1 MAVLAARW
9 NPRGRAPHDPHKWP
23 RIQHRAISSLRRTKG
38 AGSYRVTSTD
48 DTYKGDDRMESLP
61 SWVTRLLH
69 IRLVSGWVAN
79 HDMGDCRRGSGDI
92 AAVAG
97 LQERSASWRGRCP
110 SCLSAVASACWSCGC
125 FPKNSWYSAYRWA
138 DLSSWL
144 RCVLRA
150 VGTAGDDHRAR
161 PARPAP
167 DGRGAHPIRAGLHRA
182 PYRLDLRGVSDHRL
196 ADRLFVISS
205 AQHVAHAEG
214 TLTVD
219 EWLREVL
226 DGKLPPAAAH
236 GKVYSVDISNTASGF
251 RARTAVSTCRQP
263 P

>member
-1 MAVLAARW
+1 MTLTRGMIAW
-9 NPRGRAPHDPHKWP
+9 NRC
-23 RIQHRAISSLRRTKG
+23 
-38 AGSYRVTSTD
+38 RVGWDEVTAYT
-48 DTYKGDDRMESLP
+48 
-61 SWVTRLLH
+61 TRL
-69 IRLVSGWVAN
+69 RPVAN

-97 LQERSASWRGRCP
+97 LQERSVQAGEAGAHHA
-110 SCLSAVASACWSCGC
+110 CL
-125 FPKNSWYSAYRWA
+125 R
-138 DLSSWL
+138 WL
-144 RCVLRA
+144 RPAGHVAAFRKIHGIRRIAGLARHHGCGRVLRA

-214 TLTVD
+214 D
-219 EWLREVL
+219 PDR
-226 DGKLPPAAAH
+226 
-236 GKVYSVDISNTASGF
+236 
-251 RARTAVSTCRQP
+251 R
-263 P
+263 

>member
-1 MAVLAARW
+1 
-9 NPRGRAPHDPHKWP
+9 
-23 RIQHRAISSLRRTKG
+23 
-38 AGSYRVTSTD
+38 
-48 DTYKGDDRMESLP
+48 MESLP

-69 IRLVSGWVAN
+69 IRLVSGPLPTTIWVIVGVGVAILLLWQVFRS
-79 HDMGDCRRGSGDI
+79 DRSKLARQVPIMLVCGGFGLLVMWLLSEKFMVFGVSLGWPVI
-92 AAVAG
+92 MAAA
-97 LQERSASWRGRCP
+97 
-110 SCLSAVASACWSCGC
+110 ACC
-125 FPKNSWYSAYRWA
+125 
-138 DLSSWL
+138 
-144 RCVLRA
+144 A

-161 PARPAP
+161 PARTAP

-205 AQHVAHAEG
+205 AQHVTHAEG

-251 RARTAVSTCRQP
+251 RARTAVVYMP
-263 P
+263 PAA